1 MAEVCNDQRGSLLS
15 VQFNTRMRLTP
26 LWLQIPRSPSLSPH
40 CPLTMIPAT
49 REQQEGFESTTSFA
63 PYNLPITDDKNKL
76 VLFELDEIPQP
87 DAQGRVK
94 GEGFKASWT
103 AIVDPGGSEPPGPS

>member
-1 MAEVCNDQRGSLLS
+1 
-15 VQFNTRMRLTP
+15 
-26 LWLQIPRSPSLSPH
+26 
-40 CPLTMIPAT
+40 MIPAT